1 MAEQQHEELIT
12 AAMQAQRAISHAV
25 HAAADPTWLELDVT
39 MAQLKALMVL
49 ADDAVTVG
57 QLASTLGIGK
67 PAASIL
73 VERLVQ
79 LGMATRTE
87 DALDRRR
94 TLVHLTDDG
103 EALVTRLRQ
112 GGHDLMRAW
121 IGQLS
126 DDDLAALAQGLRA
139 LAEIAARHADP
150 IATPA

>member
-1 MAEQQHEELIT
+1 MAGQHEELIA
-12 AAMQAQRAISHAV
+12 AAMQAQRAIAHAL
-25 HAAADPTWLELDVT
+25 HAAADPAWLELDLT

-57 QLASTLGIGK
+57 QLANTLGIGK

-79 LGMATRTE
+79 LSMATRSE

-94 TLVHLTDDG
+94 THVHLTAEG
-103 EALVTRLRQ
+103 TELVTRLRQ
-112 GGHDLMRAW
+112 GGQDLLRAW
-121 IGQLS
+121 LGGLR
-126 DDDLAALAQGLRA
+126 DDDLAALTQGLQA
-139 LAEIAARHADP
+139 LAAIAADQADP